1 MSNNVDTMYVVQPPR
16 VASVPVRGIKKL
28 FPVRRIYCVCRNY
41 AAHAIEMGSD
51 PTREPPFFFQKNPD
65 NVVVNNQP
73 FPYPDCSTN
82 DNHEIELVVAMCKGG
97 KNIPIANAL
106 EYVYGYAVGIDMTRR
121 ELQEQAKKTGRPWEI
136 GKAFEHSA
144 PISEIVP
151 ASDIGHPEKGLISI
165 KVNGE
170 VKQSSDLDKMIWKV
184 PEMVAYLSE
193 LFELQ
198 AGDLIMSGTPEG
210 VGPVVRGDVM
220 EGYVEGV
227 GTIKALVA

>member
-1 MSNNVDTMYVVQPPR
+1 
-16 VASVPVRGIKKL
+16 
-28 FPVRRIYCVCRNY
+28 
-41 AAHAIEMGSD
+41 
-51 PTREPPFFFQKNPD
+51 
-65 NVVVNNQP
+65 
-73 FPYPDCSTN
+73 
-82 DNHEIELVVAMCKGG
+82 
-97 KNIPIANAL
+97 
-106 EYVYGYAVGIDMTRR
+106 
-121 ELQEQAKKTGRPWEI
+121 
-136 GKAFEHSA
+136 
-144 PISEIVP
+144 
-151 ASDIGHPEKGLISI
+151 LISI

>member
-28 FPVRRIYCVCRNY
+28 FPVRRIYCVGRNY

-65 NVVVNNQP
+65 NVVINNQP

-82 DNHEIELVVAMCKGG
+82 VHHEIELVVAMGKGG

-144 PISEIVP
+144 PISEIVA

>member
-1 MSNNVDTMYVVQPPR
+1 
-16 VASVPVRGIKKL
+16 
-28 FPVRRIYCVCRNY
+28 
-41 AAHAIEMGSD
+41 MG
-51 PTREPPFFFQKNPD
+51 
-65 NVVVNNQP
+65 
-73 FPYPDCSTN
+73 
-82 DNHEIELVVAMCKGG
+82 KGG
-97 KNIPIANAL
+97 KNIPITNAL

-184 PEMVAYLSE
+184 PEMIAYLSE

-220 EGYVEGV
+220 EGYDEGV
-227 GTIKALVA
+227 GTINARVT